1 MTQFNKTALK
11 RIAADVSDI
20 IKNPLEDNGVY
31 YKHDE
36 DTIVDGYALI
46 IGPSETPYSGG
57 IYLFHFIF
65 PNEYP
70 HLPPKVIFCT
80 GDGETRFNPN
90 FYKNGNELDVGGDTG
105 GIAKTKYN
113 KPEAIIHR
121 VANWFYNKNGKYEL
135 YRFKIREQD
144 YQYAR
149 QLSSTDT
156 SYPKSFKG
164 SNKIRGSSIDIMV
177 RRGNEVDLEYEK
189 KNIISKI
196 NAYFGYQVVKVIKII
211 TFEGKLEKNKVKKAI
226 NATKK
231 NQIKKI
237 NNIKNIKIKSSLLE
251 LSKLYRK

>member
-1 MTQFNKTALK
+1 MIIKYNTKQRYKVIQGLRSFKDTLPKEAKRILVKKGEIYNKTL
-11 RIAADVSDI
+11 
-20 IKNPLEDNGVY
+20 DNWKYFVG
-31 YKHDE
+31 E
-36 DTIVDGYALI
+36 N
-46 IGPSETPYSGG
+46 
-57 IYLFHFIF
+57 LF
-65 PNEYP
+65 
-70 HLPPKVIFCT
+70 KVC
-80 GDGETRFNPN
+80 
-90 FYKNGNELDVGGDTG
+90 
-105 GIAKTKYN
+105 
-113 KPEAIIHR
+113 
-121 VANWFYNKNGKYEL
+121 
-135 YRFKIREQD
+135 
-144 YQYAR
+144 
-149 QLSSTDT
+149 
-156 SYPKSFKG
+156 YPKSFKG